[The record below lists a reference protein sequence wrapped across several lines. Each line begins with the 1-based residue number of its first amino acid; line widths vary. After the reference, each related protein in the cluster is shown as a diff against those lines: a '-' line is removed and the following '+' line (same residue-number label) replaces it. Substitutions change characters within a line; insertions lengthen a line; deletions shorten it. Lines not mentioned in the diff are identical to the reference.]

1 MQRARNQIKRLQGHL
16 QVLYLDMRLREFNF
30 QIIHTQR
37 VRKPSLY
44 FCRGHFQV
52 RIAGYMI

>member
-30 QIIHTQR
+30 QIIQTQR
-37 VRKPSLY
+37 VRQSSLY
-44 FCRGHFQV
+44 FCRGHFQAC
-52 RIAGYMI
+52 IAGNMI